1 LIAQHAINQI
11 WFCEYSPHRQQ
22 SRTNGKIE
30 KEQHMAMFTSDLLD
44 LAFWAALIEFVGA
57 LLIISYLLLALWP
70 LLRTR
75 EVQSTCLQAATGVV
89 TGLSFKLAATLLKT
103 IQLQTWQQILVFT
116 AIFALRT
123 VLKRVL
129 TWEQMR
135 FQ

>member
-1 LIAQHAINQI
+1 
-11 WFCEYSPHRQQ
+11 
-22 SRTNGKIE
+22 
-30 KEQHMAMFTSDLLD
+30 MAMFTSDLLD

-129 TWEQMR
+129 TWE
-135 FQ
+135 